1 MLMQLNPKVAELL
14 RDRRELVLGNRQ
26 PNLDATLAADRVLD
40 SREPVV

>member
-14 RDRRELVLGNRQ
+14 RDRGELVLGDGE
-26 PNLDATLAADRVLD
+26 PDLDATLAADRILD